1 MDLDRLAELE
11 TIDPRPL
18 PPWRHEAF
26 AEVEIEP
33 DREVARERAE
43 IIGSRADVVVY
54 SDASGRQGHVGAAV
68 AALDD
73 NLEVIEP
80 QQIHIGPMDRWS
92 VHIGELIG
100 IFYAISLVYKLGH
113 QQRPSNTATILCD
126 SRSAL
131 QAIQNPGNKTG
142 QTIIRAILHAAGE
155 LQAEGIA
162 LRLQW
167 MPGHCDNPG
176 NDAADR
182 LAKEAAGPGKTH
194 PFRPPLTREK
204 AFIRNKIRA

>member
-18 PPWRHEAF
+18 PPWRCEAF
-26 AEVEIEP
+26 AEIEIEP

-43 IIGSRADVVVY
+43 TIGIRADVVVY

-73 NLEVIEP
+73 NLEVTGP
-80 QQIHIGPMDRWS
+80 QQIHVGPMDRWP

-113 QQRPSNTATILCD
+113 QQRPTNTATILCD

-131 QAIQNPGNKTG
+131 QAIQNPGNKSG
-142 QTIIRAILHAAGE
+142 QTVIRAS
-155 LQAEGIA
+155 
-162 LRLQW
+162 
-167 MPGHCDNPG
+167 
-176 NDAADR
+176 
-182 LAKEAAGPGKTH
+182 
-194 PFRPPLTREK
+194 
-204 AFIRNKIRA
+204 